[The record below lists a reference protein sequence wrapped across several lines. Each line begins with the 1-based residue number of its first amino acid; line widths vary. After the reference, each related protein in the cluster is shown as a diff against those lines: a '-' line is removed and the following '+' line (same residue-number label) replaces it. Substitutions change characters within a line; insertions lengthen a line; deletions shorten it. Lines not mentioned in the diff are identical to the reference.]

1 MRSKSINIL
10 GVDYEISYVDSI
22 SRESLRIGEI
32 DYLQQKILILKGLGE
47 DLERVTILHEIIRG
61 ILSQLG
67 FEEENNE
74 HLTQSIAGSMHQ
86 VLKDN
91 PSIRQY

>member
-1 MRSKSINIL
+1 MVKTINIL
-10 GVDYEISYVDSI
+10 GVDYELHYVDSI
-22 SRESLRIGEI
+22 SRDSLRIGEI
-32 DYLQQKILILKGLGE
+32 DYLQQKILILNDLGM
-47 DLERVTILHEIIRG
+47 DLERVTILHEVVHG

-74 HLTQSIAGSMHQ
+74 HLTQSLASALHQ